1 MLQGKSRK
9 KKRLNRASFLLAV
22 DFLFESFAC
31 FECGSIAC
39 GKLHSLAGG
48 GVTAC
53 ACITMLLFKSAET
66 ENGNILTGRNCI
78 DDGGE
83 NILNN
88 NSRLLLAQ
96 CRLFCN
102 SLDQFSSIHFIL
114 LLSFMVRLQIIA
126 YLRTFENNK
135 MVKNNKKV
143 LRSADF
149 ADFTEKILPA
159 IKETVF
165 YRVRSRISQIKFMFT
180 KDLDYDKFTIS
191 V

>member
-1 MLQGKSRK
+1 M
-9 KKRLNRASFLLAV
+9 
-22 DFLFESFAC
+22 
-31 FECGSIAC
+31 
-39 GKLHSLAGG
+39 
-48 GVTAC
+48 
-53 ACITMLLFKSAET
+53 
-66 ENGNILTGRNCI
+66 
-78 DDGGE
+78 
-83 NILNN
+83 
-88 NSRLLLAQ
+88 
-96 CRLFCN
+96 
-102 SLDQFSSIHFIL
+102 
-114 LLSFMVRLQIIA
+114 
-126 YLRTFENNK
+126 RTFENNK